1 MDLIQEQ
8 GQRQKIIFSSHLVI
22 IRIDCTRVDTFS
34 QEKNVK

>member
-1 MDLIQEQ
+1 MDFIWEQ
-8 GQRQKIIFSSHLVI
+8 SQRQKIIFSSHLTI